1 MPMNTDLTH
10 TFENCLRKQ
19 TAVKKLFDEC
29 ITPEEKYQKIIEL
42 GRNLP
47 PYPSLDK
54 TPQHLVKGCQSL
66 MYLRSYLKDSKV
78 HFDVYSEALISA
90 GLAALLLSVYQEEFP
105 EVILKCPPLFLE
117 EIGLY
122 SALSPSRSN
131 GLSSLF
137 LSMKQ
142 EALKALTKNIN

>member
-1 MPMNTDLTH
+1 MNIDLTH
-10 TFENCLRKQ
+10 TFESCLCKQ
-19 TAVKKLFDEC
+19 SLIKKIFDSY

-42 GRNLP
+42 GKTLP

-54 TPQHLVKGCQSL
+54 TPEYLVKGCQST
-66 MYLRSYLKDSKV
+66 MYLRSYLKDAKMY
-78 HFDVYSEALISA
+78 FEAYSEALISS
-90 GLAALLLSVYQEEFP
+90 GLAALLLSVYQGEFP

-122 SALSPSRSN
+122 AALSPSRSN

-137 LSMKQ
+137 LRMKQ
-142 EALKALTKNIN
+142 ESLKALTKNAN

>member
-1 MPMNTDLTH
+1 MNIDLTR
-10 TFENCLRKQ
+10 TFESCLHKQ
-19 TAVKKLFDEC
+19 ALAEKLFEAC
-29 ITPEEKYQKIIEL
+29 ITPDEKYQKIIEL

-47 PYPSLDK
+47 PYPLLDK
-54 TPQHLVKGCQSL
+54 TPEHLVKGCQSM
-66 MYLRSYLKDSKV
+66 MYLRSYLKDAKV
-78 HFDVYSEALISA
+78 CFEVSSEALISA
-90 GLAALLLSVYQEEFP
+90 GLAALLLFVYQEEFP

-117 EIGLY
+117 QIGLH

-142 EALKALTKNIN
+142 EALKALIKSKD

>member
-1 MPMNTDLTH
+1 MNRDLIH
-10 TFENCLRKQ
+10 TFESCLHKQ
-19 TAVKKLFDEC
+19 ALSKKNFESC
-29 ITPEEKYQKIIEL
+29 ATPEEKYQKIIEL
-42 GRNLP
+42 GKNLP

-54 TPQHLVKGCQSL
+54 TPEHQVKGCQSI
-66 MYLRSYLKDSKV
+66 MYLRSYLKESRMHFEV
-78 HFDVYSEALISA
+78 HSEALIST
-90 GLAALLLSVYQEEFP
+90 GLAALLLSVYQGEFP

-122 SALSPSRSN
+122 TALSPSRSN

-137 LSMKQ
+137 LRMKQ

>member
-1 MPMNTDLTH
+1 MNVDLTR
-10 TFENCLRKQ
+10 TFENCLHKQ
-19 TAVKKLFDEC
+19 RLAKNLFEAC

-42 GRNLP
+42 GRNLS

-54 TPQHLVKGCQSL
+54 TPEHLVKGCQSV
-66 MYLRSYLKDSKV
+66 MYLRSYLKDAKLY
-78 HFDVYSEALISA
+78 FDVYSEALISA

-117 EIGLY
+117 EIGLH
-122 SALSPSRSN
+122 STLSPSRSN

-142 EALKALTKNIN
+142 EALKALTKSIN